1 MRWETCSW
9 DSTAR
14 TSPDPA
20 ALRLSSASS
29 DQVEREETS
38 SQPEQW
44 LPCETSRLGNLRI
57 LLCNLSQKLFSSGLR
72 LEISETMHPRAQV
85 SEGASCT
92 WSTTD
97 SGAIY
102 QANLTRQGTC
112 FLLLFFSAFLAK
124 PKSPI
129 FVTESVMPVPAPSV
143 NNLSYSSNYELRWSR
158 DHEVLYKCLTQ
169 RERERN
175 SFTGLRIISVHVSQV
190 GNPRSKIP
198 FLRFEDK
205 LQEIGNV
212 QGTWNESTCMCHY
225 LKIFR
230 EHEVHT
236 QGSCLPWILTKAS
249 S

>member
-1 MRWETCSW
+1 M
-9 DSTAR
+9 
-14 TSPDPA
+14 
-20 ALRLSSASS
+20 L
-29 DQVEREETS
+29 
-38 SQPEQW
+38 
-44 LPCETSRLGNLRI
+44 I
-57 LLCNLSQKLFSSGLR
+57 CNLSQKLFSSGLR

-102 QANLTRQGTC
+102 KANLTRQGTC

-143 NNLSYSSNYELRWSR
+143 NNLSYSSNYELRWLR
-158 DHEVLYKCLTQ
+158 DHEVFHKCLTQ
-169 RERERN
+169 WERERN
-175 SFTGLRIISVHVSQV
+175 SFTGLRIISVHVSQG
-190 GNPRSKIP
+190 GNPWSKIP
-198 FLRFEDK
+198 CLRFEDK

-230 EHEVHT
+230 HPGQLFALKT
-236 QGSCLPWILTKAS
+236 DKGGLLASITLSLIRPKMLNKTRTKELWS
-249 S
+249 SPVFCIFTNFLL